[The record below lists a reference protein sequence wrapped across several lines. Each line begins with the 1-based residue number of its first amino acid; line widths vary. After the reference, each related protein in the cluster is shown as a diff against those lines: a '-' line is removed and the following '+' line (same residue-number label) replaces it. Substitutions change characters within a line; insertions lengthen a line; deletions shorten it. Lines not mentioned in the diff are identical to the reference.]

1 LTFYFRYVIIS
12 VLGGLMNIKKIVL
25 ITLVVLLSASLLSAA
40 YYKKTVK
47 QSPGLSFVKGNLYVT
62 PQIGFNS
69 WTLPFGAN
77 VEYAMTENI
86 GIGGTVMAWFWG
98 GGGLIVPSGE
108 VAYHF
113 TMLDVPKL
121 DLSAGGGLG
130 FAIATGGGYTGSIY
144 PFILVNGRY
153 FFSPKM
159 AANLR
164 FNMSFGDWG
173 SAGALIGVTF
183 IL

>member
-1 LTFYFRYVIIS
+1 MKL
-12 VLGGLMNIKKIVL
+12 KKVFF
-25 ITLVVLLSASLLSAA
+25 ITLVILLSASLLSAA
-40 YYKKTVK
+40 YYKKPVK
-47 QSPGLSFVKGNLYVT
+47 KFSNLSFNKGVLYVT

-69 WTLPFGAN
+69 WALPFGVN

-86 GIGGTVMAWFWG
+86 GIGGTVMAWFWSG
-98 GGGLIVPSGE
+98 QGVIVPSAE

-121 DLSAGGGLG
+121 DLSAGGGFG
-130 FAIATGGGYTGSIY
+130 FAIATGGGSSGIY
-144 PFILVNGRY
+144 PFVLLNARY
-153 FFSPKM
+153 FFQPKM
-159 AANLR
+159 AINLR

-173 SAGALIGVTF
+173 SAGGLFGVTF

>member
-1 LTFYFRYVIIS
+1 MKFKKFILFALVIF
-12 VLGGLMNIKKIVL
+12 
-25 ITLVVLLSASLLSAA
+25 LSTSLLTAA
-40 YYKKTVK
+40 YAKKTK
-47 QSPGLSFVKGNLYVT
+47 TLKRSDIATFLKGDLFVT

-69 WTLPFGAN
+69 WALPFGAN

-98 GGGLIVPSGE
+98 GGGLLVPSAE

-113 TMLDVPKL
+113 TMLEVPKL

-130 FAIATGGGYTGSIY
+130 FAIATGGGYTGAIY
-144 PFILVNGRY
+144 PFILINGRY
-153 FFSPKM
+153 FFQPKM
-159 AANLR
+159 AVNLR

-173 SAGALIGVTF
+173 SAGGLVGVTF
-183 IL
+183 RL

>member
-1 LTFYFRYVIIS
+1 
-12 VLGGLMNIKKIVL
+12 MKIKKVIFV
-25 ITLVVLLSASLLSAA
+25 TMVVLLSASLLSAA
-40 YYKKTVK
+40 YYKKPAK
-47 QSPGLSFVKGNLYVT
+47 KFSDLSFNKGVLYVT

-69 WTLPFGAN
+69 WTVPFGVN

-130 FAIATGGGYTGSIY
+130 FAIATGGGYTGAIY
-144 PFILVNGRY
+144 PFVLLNGRY
-153 FFSPKM
+153 FFQPKM
-159 AANLR
+159 AVNLR

-173 SAGALIGVTF
+173 SAGAIIGVTF